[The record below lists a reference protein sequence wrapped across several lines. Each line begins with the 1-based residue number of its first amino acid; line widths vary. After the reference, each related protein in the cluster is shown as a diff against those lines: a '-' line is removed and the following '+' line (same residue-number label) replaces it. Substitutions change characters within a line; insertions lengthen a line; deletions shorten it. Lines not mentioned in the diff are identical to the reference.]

1 MSLTAVAKDELVGVR
16 VESRADFR
24 AETSALLRFAG
35 GIHLVAGSIVV
46 EAELDHPDCAKR
58 LQHALRSLYHTASS
72 VVVVSGTGIRK
83 ADRYVVRVV
92 PGAEKL
98 AKETGLLGKQGR
110 PVRGLAPE
118 IVSGPLSGCVA
129 AWRGAFLARGSL
141 TEPTRSSALEV
152 TAPGPEAALALV
164 GMARRM
170 GANAKSREVR
180 QLSRVAVRENDS
192 IRALL
197 TQMGAITALREW
209 TDKREKREKRGE
221 VNRLANFDDANM
233 RRSTRAAV
241 LAGARVRRAF
251 EILGDD
257 IPPHLI
263 SAGRLRLEYKQA
275 SLEELGQLSEPQ
287 LTKDA
292 VAGRIRR
299 LLAMADKRAEEL
311 GIPDTESGLNSEM
324 LDS

>member
-1 MSLTAVAKDELVGVR
+1 MSLTAVAKDELAGVR

-24 AETSALLRFAG
+24 AEISALLRFAG

-46 EAELDHPDCAKR
+46 EAELDHANSAKR
-58 LQHALRSLYHTASS
+58 LQFALQNLYHAASS

-83 ADRYVVRVV
+83 SDRYVVRVV
-92 PGAEKL
+92 SGAEKL
-98 AKETGLLGKQGR
+98 AKETGLLDKQGR

-118 IVSGPLSGCVA
+118 IIAGSLSGCVA

-180 QLSRVAVRENDS
+180 QLCRVAVRENDS

-197 TQMGAITALREW
+197 TQVGALKALNEW
-209 TDKREKREKRGE
+209 ADKRERREKRGE

-311 GIPDTESGLNSEM
+311 GIPDTESGLNSEV

>member
-1 MSLTAVAKDELVGVR
+1 MSLTAAAKDELAR
-16 VESRADFR
+16 VVTESRAEFR
-24 AETSALLRFAG
+24 AEISALLRFAG
-35 GIHLVAGSIVV
+35 GIHLVAGNIVV
-46 EAELDHPDCAKR
+46 EAELDNPRAAKR
-58 LQHALRSLYHTASS
+58 LQIALIDLYRTASS
-72 VVVVSGTGIRK
+72 VVVVHGGGIRK
-83 ADRYVVRVV
+83 SDRFVVRVV
-92 PGAEKL
+92 NGAEKL
-98 AKETGLLGKQGR
+98 AYDTGLLDKARR
-110 PVRGLAPE
+110 PVRGLPPE
-118 IVSGPLSGCVA
+118 LVSGSTAACVA

-141 TEPTRSSALEV
+141 TEPARCAALEV

-164 GMARRM
+164 GLARRL

-180 QLSRVAVRENDS
+180 QIHRVAVRENDS
-192 IRALL
+192 IVTLL
-197 TQMGAITALREW
+197 ERMGAAQTLSVWMDRR
-209 TDKREKREKRGE
+209 DKREKRGE

-257 IPPHLI
+257 IPEHLV
-263 SAGRLRLEYKQA
+263 SAGKLRLEHKQA
-275 SLEELGQLSEPQ
+275 SLEELGQLSDPQ

-299 LLAMADKRAEEL
+299 LLAMADKKAREL
-311 GIPDTESGLNSEM
+311 GIPDTESGLNPDL

>member
-1 MSLTAVAKDELVGVR
+1 MSLTAVAKDELAGVR

-24 AETSALLRFAG
+24 AEISALLRFAG

-46 EAELDHPDCAKR
+46 EAELDHANSAKR
-58 LQHALRSLYHTASS
+58 LQQALLNLYHTNSS

-92 PGAEKL
+92 SGAEKL
-98 AKETGLLGKQGR
+98 AKETGLLDKQGR

-197 TQMGAITALREW
+197 TQMGADAAL
-209 TDKREKREKRGE
+209 RGE

-311 GIPDTESGLNSEM
+311 GIPDTESGLNSEV

>member
-1 MSLTAVAKDELVGVR
+1 MSLTVIAKDELAR
-16 VESRADFR
+16 VAAESRADFR
-24 AETSALLRFAG
+24 AEASALLRFAG
-35 GIHLVAGSIVV
+35 GIHLVAGSIVI
-46 EAELDHPDCAKR
+46 EAELDHAATAKR
-58 LQHALRSLYHTASS
+58 LQIALIDLFNAASS
-72 VVVVSGTGIRK
+72 VVVVGGTGIRK
-83 ADRYVVRVV
+83 SDRYVIRVV
-92 PGAEKL
+92 EGAEKL
-98 AKETGLLGKQGR
+98 AKETGLLDKRGR
-110 PVRGLAPE
+110 PVRGLLPE
-118 IVSGPLSGCVA
+118 IVSGPISGCAA

-141 TEPTRSSALEV
+141 TEPSRSSALEV

-170 GANAKSREVR
+170 NANAKSREVR
-180 QLSRVAVRENDS
+180 QMNRVAVRENDS

-197 TQMGAITALREW
+197 TQMGATWALNEW
-209 TDKREKREKRGE
+209 ADKRERREKRGE

-257 IPPHLI
+257 IPEHLV

-275 SLEELGQLSEPQ
+275 SLEELGQLSDPP

-299 LLAMADKRAEEL
+299 LLAMADKRAQEL
-311 GIPDTESGLNSEM
+311 GIPDTESGLNPEV

>member
-1 MSLTAVAKDELVGVR
+1 MSLTVQAKDELTR
-16 VESRADFR
+16 VVCDTRTDFR

-46 EAELDHPDCAKR
+46 EAELDHAGAAKR
-58 LQHALRSLYHTASS
+58 LQVALIDLYHAASS
-72 VVVVSGTGIRK
+72 VVVVGGGGLRK
-83 ADRYVVRVV
+83 SDRYVVRVV
-92 PGAEKL
+92 EGAEKL
-98 AKETGLLGKQGR
+98 AHDTGLLDKDNR
-110 PVRGLAPE
+110 PVRGLPPE
-118 IVSGPLSGCVA
+118 LISGSKSACVA

-141 TEPTRSSALEV
+141 TEPSRSSALEV

-164 GMARRM
+164 GLARRL

-180 QLSRVAVRENDS
+180 QMFRVAVRENES
-192 IRALL
+192 ITILL
-197 TQMGAITALREW
+197 EKMGACQSLEAWSQR
-209 TDKREKREKRGE
+209 REKREKRGE

-251 EILGDD
+251 EILGED
-257 IPPHLI
+257 IPEHLV
-263 SAGRLRLEYKQA
+263 SAGKLRLEYKQA
-275 SLEELGQLSEPQ
+275 SLEELGQLSVPQ

-299 LLAMADKRAEEL
+299 LLAMADKKAQDL
-311 GIPDTESGLNSEM
+311 GIPDTEAGLNPDL

>member
-1 MSLTAVAKDELVGVR
+1 MSLTASAKDELAR
-16 VESRADFR
+16 VVSESRADFR

-35 GIHLVAGSIVV
+35 GIHLVAGNIVV
-46 EAELDHPDCAKR
+46 EAELDNAAAAKR
-58 LQHALRSLYHTASS
+58 LQIALIDLYRAASS
-72 VVVVSGTGIRK
+72 VVVVGGGGLRK
-83 ADRYVVRVV
+83 SDRYVVRIVT
-92 PGAEKL
+92 GAEKL
-98 AKETGLLGKQGR
+98 AHDTGLLDKAGR
-110 PVRGLAPE
+110 PIRGLPPE
-118 IVSGPLSGCVA
+118 LVSGPISACVA

-164 GMARRM
+164 GLARRL

-180 QLSRVAVRENDS
+180 QMFRVAVRENDS
-192 IRALL
+192 ITTLL
-197 TQMGAITALREW
+197 QQMGATQSLSVWADR
-209 TDKREKREKRGE
+209 REKREKRGE

-257 IPPHLI
+257 IPEHLV
-263 SAGRLRLEYKQA
+263 SAGKLRLEYKQA
-275 SLEELGQLSEPQ
+275 SLEELGQLSTPQ

-299 LLAMADKRAEEL
+299 LLAMADKKASEL
-311 GIPDTESGLNSEM
+311 GIPDTESGLNSE
-324 LDS
+324 LLES